1 MQLAI
6 ICFLVYSGTDISVAL
21 ILYGAFLSILILCIY
36 LSVRFYQLKTFYGK
50 LEQQDI
56 QLNDWEIDG
65 VGPLVR
71 AQNKMMSTVYRLQQ
85 DEIQQLQMEKRR
97 HIQFMNQWVHQ
108 MKTPVSVLEMIAE
121 DHPEST
127 SLEQEITRLHK
138 GLSLALHTAR
148 YSQFDKDYHID
159 KVNVAV
165 LVKKIVQENKRLFI
179 QKELYP
185 KILIPEDYVTHT
197 DSKWLSFMIEQ
208 LILNAVKYSYEQTTI
223 TIRLDQDS
231 LSIVDEGIGIAKQD
245 LPRVMNAFYTGSNGR
260 LFGESTGMGLYLV
273 KNLAKKLSMGVEVQS
288 KLGVGTIAQ
297 LKLHVK
303 RKDE

>member
-1 MQLAI
+1 
-6 ICFLVYSGTDISVAL
+6 
-21 ILYGAFLSILILCIY
+21 
-36 LSVRFYQLKTFYGK
+36 
-50 LEQQDI
+50 
-56 QLNDWEIDG
+56 
-65 VGPLVR
+65 
-71 AQNKMMSTVYRLQQ
+71 MMSTVYRLQQ

>member
-1 MQLAI
+1 
-6 ICFLVYSGTDISVAL
+6 
-21 ILYGAFLSILILCIY
+21 
-36 LSVRFYQLKTFYGK
+36 
-50 LEQQDI
+50 
-56 QLNDWEIDG
+56 
-65 VGPLVR
+65 
-71 AQNKMMSTVYRLQQ
+71 MMSTVYRLQQ

-108 MKTPVSVLEMIAE
+108 MKTPVSLLEMIAE

-165 LVKKIVQENKRLFI
+165 LVKKIIQENKRLFI

-223 TIRLDQDS
+223 TIRLDQDT
-231 LSIVDEGIGIAKQD
+231 LSIVDEGIGIAEQD

>member
-1 MQLAI
+1 MSQ
-6 ICFLVYSGTDISVAL
+6 
-21 ILYGAFLSILILCIY
+21 Y
-36 LSVRFYQLKTFYGK
+36 LS
-50 LEQQDI
+50 
-56 QLNDWEIDG
+56 
-65 VGPLVR
+65 
-71 AQNKMMSTVYRLQQ
+71 
-85 DEIQQLQMEKRR
+85 
-97 HIQFMNQWVHQ
+97 
-108 MKTPVSVLEMIAE
+108 
-121 DHPEST
+121 
-127 SLEQEITRLHK
+127 
-138 GLSLALHTAR
+138 
-148 YSQFDKDYHID
+148 
-159 KVNVAV
+159 
-165 LVKKIVQENKRLFI
+165 KKIIQENKRLFI

-223 TIRLDQDS
+223 TIRLDQDT
-231 LSIVDEGIGIAKQD
+231 LSIVDEGIGIAEQD